1 MNLTHS
7 IFWFT
12 VGILT
17 EALLALSLKW
27 SVNLIQPSEY
37 RKSRLIVVGSALL
50 RWVFMGLILLIA
62 ISQHI
67 YLALLYLLGLNLA
80 KFTFVIWISR
90 QMAMRP
96 EQVGKG

>member
-17 EALLALSLKW
+17 EVPLALSLKW
-27 SVNLIQPSEY
+27 SANFIQPSEY
-37 RKSRLIVVGSALL
+37 RKSSLVVVGGAFL
-50 RWVFMGLILLIA
+50 RWIFVGLILLIA
-62 ISQHI
+62 MSQHI
-67 YLALLYLLGLNLA
+67 YLTLLCLLGLNLA

-90 QMAMRP
+90 QTAMRP
-96 EQVGKG
+96 KQVCKG

>member
-17 EALLALSLKW
+17 EVLLALSLKW
-27 SVNLIQPSEY
+27 SVNFIQPSEY
-37 RKSRLIVVGSALL
+37 RKSRLIVVGGAFL
-50 RWVFMGLILLIA
+50 RWTFIGLILLIA
-62 ISQHI
+62 MSQHI
-67 YLALLYLLGLNLA
+67 YLALLYLSGLNLA

-90 QMAMRP
+90 QTAMRP
-96 EQVGKG
+96 KQVGKG